1 MISVCMAAYNGEKYI
16 EEQISSILPEI
27 GPEDELIVS
36 DDGSTDSTVAI
47 IQKFVASDTRVKLIK
62 NTTHSHGTRGN
73 SVNALSA
80 AKGDII
86 FLADQ
91 DDIWIPGKVE
101 KMLSALPGYDC
112 VHHDSIITDDTLT
125 EISPSLYALEH
136 NGPGVIKNMKHGT
149 FYGSHMV
156 ITRKL
161 LDCCFPFPEN
171 DEVGHDLWIG
181 LVASMRFKINYI
193 NDKLIYYRRHEGVHC
208 DLFNPS
214 KRSLSKKLYGRIV
227 MAYYI
232 LRFAVLKPTQ
242 RM

>member
-16 EEQISSILPEI
+16 REQITSILSEI
-27 GPEDELIVS
+27 GPKDELIIS
-36 DDGSTDSTVAI
+36 DDGSTDSTVSI
-47 IQKFVASDTRVKLIK
+47 IQEFSASDERVVLIK
-62 NTTHSHGTRGN
+62 NTSHGHGTRGN
-73 SVNALSA
+73 SINALSA

-86 FLADQ
+86 FPADQ
-91 DDIWIPGKVE
+91 DDVWLPGKVE
-101 KMLSALPGYDC
+101 KMLSALSGYDC
-112 VHHDSIITDDTLT
+112 VHHDSIITDDNLK

-181 LVASMRFKINYI
+181 LVASMRFRINYI

-208 DLFNPS
+208 DLFEPS
-214 KRSLSKKLYGRIV
+214 KRPLSKKLYGRLV
-227 MAYYI
+227 MACYI
-232 LRFAVLKPTQ
+232 LRFKFSKK
-242 RM
+242 